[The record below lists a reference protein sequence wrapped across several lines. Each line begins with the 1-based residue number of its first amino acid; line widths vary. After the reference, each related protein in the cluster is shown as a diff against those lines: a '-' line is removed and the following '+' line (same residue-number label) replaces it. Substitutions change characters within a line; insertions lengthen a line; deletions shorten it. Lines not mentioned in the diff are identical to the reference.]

1 MNPPHRHTCSHTY
14 IHIQSVIYE
23 NGAKLFSHRIF
34 YLISFK
40 IMFEFQVK
48 LLSIYAHI
56 QEAEKWGEL
65 MAECVM
71 QGCGGLS
78 KIVIK
83 KFFHSF
89 SIFFSCFPCPF
100 GCY

>member
-1 MNPPHRHTCSHTY
+1 
-14 IHIQSVIYE
+14 
-23 NGAKLFSHRIF
+23 
-34 YLISFK
+34 
-40 IMFEFQVK
+40 MFEFQVK

-56 QEAEKWGEL
+56 QEAEKWSEIL
-65 MAECVM
+65 VEYVM

-89 SIFFSCFPCPF
+89 SIFFHVFPALLAAINF
-100 GCY
+100 NEFSQ